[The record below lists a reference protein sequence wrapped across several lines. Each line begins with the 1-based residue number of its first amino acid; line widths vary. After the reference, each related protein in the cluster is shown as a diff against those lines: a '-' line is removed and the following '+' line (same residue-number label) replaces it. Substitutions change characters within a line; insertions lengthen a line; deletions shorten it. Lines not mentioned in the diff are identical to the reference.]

1 MTGPTI
7 TGFSKTVVK
16 PGKKLTTVISGTGFD
31 SSATVTVSD
40 PSVTVVSV
48 KASKKSKKHP
58 NPTLK
63 LKLSVAKDATPG
75 PFSVT
80 LTETGGTTTAVDAIT
95 IS

>member
-1 MTGPTI
+1 
-7 TGFSKTVVK
+7 
-16 PGKKLTTVISGTGFD
+16 
-31 SSATVTVSD
+31 VTVSD

-48 KASKKSKKHP
+48 KAGKKTKKHP

-63 LKLSVAKDATPG
+63 LKLSVAKGATAG

-80 LTETGGTTTAVDAIT
+80 LTETGGTTTAVNAIT